1 MLLLGDNDD
10 KSYERKKCKC
20 NMQTNINI
28 ILGNSAM
35 RLENYYFF
43 LVFLRSVV
51 DTVKR
56 IQ

>member
-1 MLLLGDNDD
+1 MIN
-10 KSYERKKCKC
+10 YMIEKKCKC

-35 RLENYYFF
+35 RLDHYHSF
-43 LVFLRSVV
+43 LIFLRSVV
-51 DTVKR
+51 DTVKC